1 MNRVG
6 FYGPPNVKHIQC
18 LSGYEDPTCTA
29 LKLKYTSILFKKK

>member
-29 LKLKYTSILFKKK
+29 LKLK